1 MFTEMIL
8 GNTRAEQAREGVFL
22 VWGAKVC
29 GPRRHG
35 ARGFQ
40 SGESREFVGGGSH
53 LGTQAV
59 ENRERRFSRPRG
71 KIARGAYAGWAA
83 LFAATG
89 RD

>member
-22 VWGAKVC
+22 VWGSKGG

-40 SGESREFVGGGSH
+40 SGESREFVGDRSH
-53 LGTQAV
+53 LGTQVV
-59 ENRERRFSRPRG
+59 ENREGRFFCARG
-71 KIARGAYAGWAA
+71 KITCGAHTRWAT